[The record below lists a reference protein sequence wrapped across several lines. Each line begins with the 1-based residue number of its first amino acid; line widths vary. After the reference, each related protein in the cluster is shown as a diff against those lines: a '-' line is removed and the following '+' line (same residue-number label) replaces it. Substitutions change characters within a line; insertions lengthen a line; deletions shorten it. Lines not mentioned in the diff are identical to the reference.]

1 MSNEDLG
8 QPMPVNQ
15 EPMDVSPKPAV
26 EAPAEAPKPA
36 APKKPPM
43 ALNVTLSHPIIEEL
57 KRRDE
62 IPVFMLRVTAEER
75 EDFENRNP
83 RDENG
88 FIVEGGEESEW
99 MASYQMATD
108 MEPSN
113 KYGAKALIREGSHWS
128 QGIEVDGRTIQGG
141 APELGAQ
148 DGPKLTGHKAVMYM
162 RSQMGLGS
170 WMTYPFYASGI
181 WLMLKP
187 PMDDDLLDFDV
198 ANALKRIQLGR
209 ATYGMIYSNQSVMQ
223 DGELWDFI
231 MRHVVNCNVVDW
243 TPDLLAT
250 LMLSTDFQALVT
262 DFASTI
268 YPNGY
273 TVAQPCTTDT
283 SKCTYVAK
291 GQVNLSKMV
300 VVDNNLITIEQKRF
314 LADRFTK
321 RTPDEIRA
329 YQRSGKWVTEKTM
342 VHNGLKMTF
351 KIPTMAEYLN
361 SGRVWVDEIT
371 TRVENLL
378 GEKGTLKEK
387 NALMTRY
394 SLASLLRYYGH
405 FVKQIETDQAIA
417 NDAESVA
424 EMLDI
429 LSADVELC
437 EKIFTDASDYIE
449 ERTVSIA
456 CIPAWQC
463 PECGD
468 NHVDQDRKHPYLIPV
483 NASVLFF
490 VLKDRRL
497 SRV

>member
-1 MSNEDLG
+1 MTNEPNT
-8 QPMPVNQ
+8 QV
-15 EPMDVSPKPAV
+15 EVETVAMDIGPDAV
-26 EAPAEAPKPA
+26 AETPAEPALPPKSPI
-36 APKKPPM
+36 
-43 ALNVTLSHPIIEEL
+43 ALNVTLAHPIIEEL

-62 IPVFMLRVTAEER
+62 VPIFMLRVNAEDR
-75 EDFENRNP
+75 EAFEKRNP

-88 FIVEGGEESEW
+88 FIVEGGDDGQW
-99 MASYQMATD
+99 AATYQMAVE

-113 KYGAKALIREGSHWS
+113 GYGAKALTREGSQWG
-128 QGIEVDGRTIQGG
+128 QGIEVDGRTTQGG

-148 DGPKLTGHKAVMYM
+148 DGPKLTGQKAVMYM

-170 WMTYPFYASGI
+170 WMTYPMYASGI

-198 ANALKRIQLGR
+198 ANSLKRIQLGR
-209 ATYGMIYSNQSVMQ
+209 STHGLIYSNQAVMQ
-223 DGELWDFI
+223 DGDLWDFI

-243 TPDLLAT
+243 TPDLLAS

-262 DFASTI
+262 HFASTI

-273 TVAQPCTTDT
+273 TVAQPCSTDT

-291 GQVNLSKMV
+291 GQVNLTKMV
-300 VVDNNLITIEQKRF
+300 VVDRSMLTLEQKRF
-314 LADRFTK
+314 IADRFTK
-321 RTPDEIRA
+321 RTAEEIRN
-329 YQRSGKWVTEKTM
+329 YQKSGKWQMEKTLA
-342 VHNGLKMTF
+342 HNGLTITF
-351 KIPTMAEYLN
+351 KIPTMGEYLN
-361 SGRVWVDEIT
+361 SGRMWIEDIT
-371 TRVENLL
+371 TRVEELL
-378 GEKGTLKEK
+378 GVKGTQKEK
-387 NALMTRY
+387 DALMTRY

-405 FVKQIETDQAIA
+405 FVKQVETDQAVA
-417 NDAESVA
+417 NDSESVID
-424 EMLDI
+424 MLEI

-437 EKIFTDASDYIE
+437 EKIFTDASEYLE
-449 ERTVSIA
+449 ERTISMA

-468 NHVDQDRKHPYLIPV
+468 THVDGDRRHPYLIPV

-490 VLKDRRL
+490 DLKDRRL